1 MSEWID
7 FSYDGRLLSEF
18 GCQLC
23 RLSGSQDFQES
34 PGSAPSFS
42 TVPLMQGKRFVLA
55 GVSYEDPLEA
65 SLEICKKPLWG
76 IPQEFTLPELRELRR
91 WLCRPSF
98 HKLKLIRP
106 GWEHIYL
113 EAAFRMTEET
123 LKGSTYVLK
132 LELKT
137 SSPFGFREDVRHVFS
152 LTPGGSYTIR
162 DISDEPGHLYPR
174 QLKITCREKGDLR
187 LTNSMEERVTLFG
200 GCSAGEVIT
209 VENFL
214 LSTSLAAHEIQKDFN
229 FVYFR
234 LANTYRENKNV
245 IAASLPVEIQLIYN
259 PLVKVVI

>member
-1 MSEWID
+1 
-7 FSYDGRLLSEF
+7 
-18 GCQLC
+18 
-23 RLSGSQDFQES
+23 
-34 PGSAPSFS
+34 
-42 TVPLMQGKRFVLA
+42 
-55 GVSYEDPLEA
+55 
-65 SLEICKKPLWG
+65 
-76 IPQEFTLPELRELRR
+76 
-91 WLCRPSF
+91 
-98 HKLKLIRP
+98 
-106 GWEHIYL
+106 
-113 EAAFRMTEET
+113 MTEET
-123 LKGSTYVLK
+123 LKGSTYVLR